1 MLELLVSVCL
11 LSDPTRCKDVSLVYS
26 DERLTP
32 MQCLMGA
39 QPEIAKWIEAH
50 PQWALRR
57 WTCQRAGLFA
67 KI

>member
-26 DERLTP
+26 DENLTP